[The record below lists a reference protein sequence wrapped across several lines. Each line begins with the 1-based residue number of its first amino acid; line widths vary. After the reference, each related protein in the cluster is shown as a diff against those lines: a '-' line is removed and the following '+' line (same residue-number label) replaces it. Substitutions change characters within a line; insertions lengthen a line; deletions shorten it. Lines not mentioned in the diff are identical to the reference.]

1 MIDKV
6 ISHYRII
13 EKIGSGGMGEVFLAE
28 DTKLERRVAL
38 KFLPAQF
45 SADEEE
51 RKRFIH
57 EAKAASALDHPN
69 ICSVYEIGETPDG
82 QLFIAMGYYE
92 GKTLKEKIKAGPL
105 PVNEAIEI
113 AIQIAEGL
121 KKAHGKGIVHRD
133 LKPANVMLTEEGS
146 VKIVDFGL
154 AKLKGLTRLTK
165 SGTTLGT
172 VAYMSSE
179 QAMGKDVDE
188 RSDLWSL
195 GVILYEMLTGKL
207 PFPGEYDQAILY
219 AVINEEPMPVTGL
232 RSGIPLEL
240 ERLIGKALAKDREE
254 RYQHVDDLLAD
265 LRHEKKNLEHMKTG
279 QTSREIATPK
289 PKKKKLTIVVAA
301 AAVAVAAMVFF
312 LFSPF
317 KLRIG
322 QRPSVQ
328 AAVNSLAVMY
338 FENLQDPA
346 DNKRTSQMI
355 TALLTTGLSDSPR
368 YIQVVSS
375 QRLFDIL
382 KLLGK
387 EELKVIDKTV
397 ASEVARKAGVQW
409 MVTGKVLKEEPNI
422 VLITELSDAAT
433 GNILATQ
440 RVNGAPGEDLFS
452 VVDKLSPQVV
462 KALALPEQAQK
473 ETERPVAE
481 MTTRSL
487 DAYRT
492 YIAGLEN
499 YYKVFFEA
507 AERDLKKAL
516 EYDPDFALAYY
527 WLAQINYERRNYRE
541 AGDYLAQAQKRSAK
555 LSRMEKLYVEAL
567 TAAIGGKFDRA
578 LEGYREI
585 TVLYPEEKDAYFF
598 LGEILNDKLLDH
610 AEAIRCLK
618 KAIAIDPNYKRAYNS
633 LAYVYSYAG
642 DFEKSIWALN
652 HYIALAP
659 DEPNAYDTR
668 GDLYAQS
675 GRIDAAIES
684 VKKALAI
691 KPDFFPSV
699 ERLGYLHL
707 FKQEYAKAEKY
718 FKRLVAA
725 DDPLTQALGRSDLAL
740 IPMTQ
745 GKLHLALE
753 AVNNAIAANRL
764 DLKFWHQL
772 EYDHFCK
779 ATIHEARG
787 ELALAI
793 QEIATGMNI
802 SKKADPDFPLIRRNY
817 YAYLLSRNG
826 QKAETEAVAQE
837 MKKGYEKNQKVL
849 WHSLSAGCL
858 AMANNDLQSAQYYFE
873 KVKIINFIGAYI
885 WANIFLK
892 LGAPEKTVAILEKA
906 LAGYPRDRALNP
918 VDSVEAHY
926 LLGVAYEKLGLKD
939 KAIRK
944 YEKFLDIWK
953 NADPG
958 LPDVIDARQRLEKL
972 KEP

>member
-1 MIDKV
+1 MIGQI
-6 ISHYRII
+6 ISHYRIL
-13 EKIGSGGMGEVFLAE
+13 EKIGQGGMGEVFLAE
-28 DTKLERRVAL
+28 DTKLERKVAL
-38 KFLPAQF
+38 KFLTAQY
-45 SADEEE
+45 SSDKEE

-69 ICSVYEIGETPDG
+69 ICSVYEIGETPEG
-82 QLFIAMGYYE
+82 QLFIAMGFYE
-92 GKTLKEKIKAGPL
+92 GKTLKDKIKARPL
-105 PVNEAIEI
+105 PVNEAVET

-133 LKPANVMLTEEGS
+133 LKPANIMLTDEGS

-172 VAYMSSE
+172 VAYMSPE
-179 QAMGKDVDE
+179 QALGKEVDQ
-188 RSDLWSL
+188 RSDIWSL

-219 AVINEEPMPVTGL
+219 AVINEQPEPVTGL

-254 RYQHVDDLLAD
+254 RYQHADDLLAD
-265 LRHEKKNLEHMKTG
+265 LRHEKKNLESMKAG
-279 QTSREIATPK
+279 QTSREIATTK
-289 PKKKKLTIVVAA
+289 PAKKKLTIVAAA
-301 AAVAVAAMVFF
+301 AAVAIAAIVFF

-322 QRPSVQ
+322 QRQSVQ

-346 DNKRTSQMI
+346 DKNKTSQMI

-387 EELKVIDKTV
+387 ENLKVIDKTV

-409 MVTGKVLKEEPNI
+409 MVTGKVLTEEPNI

-440 RVNGAPGEDLFS
+440 RVNGAPGENLFA

-462 KALALPEQAQK
+462 QALALPEQAQK
-473 ETERPVAE
+473 ETEKPMAE
-481 MTTRSL
+481 MTTHSL
-487 DAYRT
+487 DAYRA
-492 YIAGLEN
+492 YIEGLDN
-499 YYKVFFEA
+499 CYKYYFIA
-507 AERDLKKAL
+507 AENDMKKAL
-516 EYDPDFALAYY
+516 EYDPDFTMAYY
-527 WLAQINYERRNYRE
+527 WLAQLNYESRDYHE
-541 AGDYLAQAQKRSAK
+541 ASDYLAQAQKRSAK
-555 LSRMEKLYVEAL
+555 MIRKEKLYVRAL
-567 TAAIGGKFDRA
+567 TAAIGGNYGLA

-618 KAIAIDPNYKRAYNS
+618 KAIAIDPNFKRAYNS

-668 GDLYAQS
+668 GDVYAQS
-675 GRIDAAIES
+675 GQIDAAIES
-684 VKKALAI
+684 VKKAVAI
-691 KPDFFPSV
+691 KPDFSPSL

-707 FKQEYAKAEKY
+707 FKQKYVLAEKY
-718 FKRLVAA
+718 FKRLTAA
-725 DDPLTQALGRSDLAL
+725 DDPLTRALGRSDLAL
-740 IPMTQ
+740 IPMMQ

-753 AVNNAIAANRL
+753 VINNAIAANRM
-764 DLKFWHQL
+764 DLKYWHEL
-772 EYDHFCK
+772 EQNHFCK
-779 ATIHEARG
+779 ATIYEARG
-787 ELALAI
+787 ELGLAI
-793 QEIATGMNI
+793 QEIKTGMNI
-802 SKKADPDFPLIRRNY
+802 SKKADPEFPLIRRHY
-817 YAYLLSRNG
+817 YTYLLSRNG
-826 QKAETEAVAQE
+826 QKAKAEAVVQE
-837 MKKGYEKNQKVL
+837 MKKENEKNKQL
-849 WHSLSAGCL
+849 IWHSPSSGCIAL
-858 AMANNDLQSAQYYFE
+858 ANNDLESAQYNFA
-873 KVKIINFIGAYI
+873 KGKIFNFIGSYI
-885 WANIFLK
+885 WASVFLR
-892 LGAPEKTVAILEKA
+892 LGAPDQTVAILEKA
-906 LAGYPRDRALNP
+906 LAGYSRDRALNP
-918 VDSVEAHY
+918 IDSVEAHY
-926 LLGVAYEKLGLKD
+926 LLGMAYEKLGLTA

-944 YEKFLDIWK
+944 YEEFLDIWE

-958 LPDVIDARQRLEKL
+958 LPEVIDAKQRQKKL
-972 KEP
+972 KKL